1 MLIEFGKLELKHLI
15 LLLFPIFEQ
24 GQNFISEDFNEKDNL
39 FFTPFIYYL
48 SCAFSGIIYIIV
60 KKLTITKNQK
70 EEKKNKKQKIIE
82 LKNLKKQ
89 VDKNNINS
97 YQILEIESYKKE
109 KEKRKDKF
117 FFLLLIVCLHMIGIL
132 ITSIFQSYIKKPLL
146 KNLPALL
153 TFIYLIIFSIIFLN
167 FSLYIHQ
174 YFSVAILTIC
184 LIIFTMESI
193 FYHDIKFLDIFK
205 GIIYVFFYEAFFC
218 LSDVLGKKYLN
229 KYIDDIHLFL
239 FKFGIIALV
248 PFLIYDIIAYVS
260 NADEKYHCIIRILKN
275 FDSFYFDIILKFIF
289 NIFYCLGLWLTIYYF
304 SPCHFIIL
312 ITLKDF
318 FDIICKSYI
327 FKSKQKEEDKYNN
340 YEMITFYILYPILIF
355 FVLVFNEIIILNFC
369 KLSYNTKLNIM
380 QREKKETNDVFNED
394 PLEEKIFEDNN
405 NGILFDN

>member
-153 TFIYLIIFSIIFLN
+153 TFIYIFDDVFKF
-167 FSLYIHQ
+167 FSLY
-174 YFSVAILTIC
+174 S
-184 LIIFTMESI
+184 SI
-193 FYHDIKFLDIFK
+193 F
-205 GIIYVFFYEAFFC
+205 FC
-218 LSDVLGKKYLN
+218 C
-229 KYIDDIHLFL
+229 YINYM
-239 FKFGIIALV
+239 
-248 PFLIYDIIAYVS
+248 PYY
-260 NADEKYHCIIRILKN
+260 
-275 FDSFYFDIILKFIF
+275 
-289 NIFYCLGLWLTIYYF
+289 IYYG
-304 SPCHFIIL
+304 INIL
-312 ITLKDF
+312 
-318 FDIICKSYI
+318 S
-327 FKSKQKEEDKYNN
+327 
-340 YEMITFYILYPILIF
+340 
-355 FVLVFNEIIILNFC
+355 
-369 KLSYNTKLNIM
+369 
-380 QREKKETNDVFNED
+380 
-394 PLEEKIFEDNN
+394 
-405 NGILFDN
+405 